1 MNELSAETMETIAED
16 VRISLD
22 EIKRI
27 GANQYIQKK
36 LKLMGMLMLLTPN
49 VRNLLTDAYTKEIN
63 NQIYDQRSAVG
74 NNR

>member
-27 GANQYIQKK
+27 GADQYIAKK
-36 LKLMGMLMLLTPN
+36 LRLLNVLMLLTPK
-49 VRNLLTDAYTKEIN
+49 VRHLLIEAYIQEIN
-63 NQIYDQRSAVG
+63 NQIYDKRAANG
-74 NNR
+74 NN

>member
-1 MNELSAETMETIAED
+1 MNRLSAETIETIAED
-16 VRISLD
+16 IRISLD

-49 VRNLLTDAYTKEIN
+49 VRHLLIEAYTREIN
-63 NQIYDQRSAVG
+63 NQIYDKRAANG
-74 NNR
+74 NN